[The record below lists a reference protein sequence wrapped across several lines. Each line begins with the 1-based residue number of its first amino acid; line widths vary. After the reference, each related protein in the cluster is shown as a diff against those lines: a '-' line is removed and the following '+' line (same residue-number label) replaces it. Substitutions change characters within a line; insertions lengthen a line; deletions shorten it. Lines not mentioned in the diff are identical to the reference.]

1 MSTQTRWIYPVEGS
15 NGIEGQDSLIMLGYQ
30 NFNSAYKLDFH
41 HHDNAFEFVFI
52 EKGKATWE
60 VDGELYPTHAGDL
73 FHTRP
78 NEIHRARSN
87 VIEPSSLWWIV
98 VSIPQPQDGPS
109 SIDFLTDK
117 EQTQA
122 ILQQLQNLPRIVP
135 AGNKFG
141 QIFMKLRRAIELRDG
156 LTRLRVNLR
165 ILDLLLHII
174 ELTPLSQHK
183 PQATD
188 YKPYLQRKLSEDW
201 SWRPT
206 VTEIARELN
215 YSASH
220 FSKLFREQAGLSPI
234 AYLERL
240 RIEQACHLL
249 QTSQSKMTEIANLL
263 GYYSSQH
270 FASTFQRYTGYSPT
284 AWRAHQK
291 KGAESIATVLHR

>member
-1 MSTQTRWIYPVEGS
+1 MSSQTRWIYPIEGS
-15 NGIEGQDSLIMLGYQ
+15 DGIDGLDSLITLGYQ

-41 HHDNAFEFVFI
+41 HHENAFEFVFI

-78 NEIHRARSN
+78 NEIHRARYN

-98 VSIPQPQDGPS
+98 VAIPKPQEGTNP
-109 SIDFLTDK
+109 IDFLTEK
-117 EQTQA
+117 EQIQA
-122 ILQQLQNLPRIVP
+122 ILQQLQNLPRIMT
-135 AGNKFG
+135 AGHKFG
-141 QIFMKLRRAIELRDG
+141 QFFMRLRRAIEQRDG
-156 LTRLRVNLR
+156 LTLLRVKLR
-165 ILDLLLHII
+165 MLDLLLQII

-206 VTEIARELN
+206 VAEISRDLN

-220 FSKLFREQAGLSPI
+220 FSKIFREQAGLSPI

-249 QTSQSKMTEIANLL
+249 QASHSKMTEIANLL

-291 KGAESIATVLHR
+291 KGAESIATVLYR